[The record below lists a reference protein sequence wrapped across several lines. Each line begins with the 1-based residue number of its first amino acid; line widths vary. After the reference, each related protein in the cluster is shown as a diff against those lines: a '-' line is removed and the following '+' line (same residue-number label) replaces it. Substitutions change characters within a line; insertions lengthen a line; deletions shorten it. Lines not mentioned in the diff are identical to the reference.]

1 MSDLDAR
8 KAAFASSFG
17 LTLEQYQ
24 KLASRCTTDE
34 LVTCLELLKAKHHR
48 SGYRARLAQTI
59 RTWFDGADPSHFKP
73 LSYWQFKNAA
83 PKWPVHYNFPT

>member
-8 KAAFASSFG
+8 KTAFASEFG

-24 KLASRCTTDE
+24 KLASRCTSDE
-34 LVTCLELLKAKHHR
+34 LVTCLELLKAKRHR
-48 SGYRARLAQTI
+48 SGYRARLAQAI
-59 RTWFDGADPSHFKP
+59 RDWFVDDSTHFKP
-73 LSYWQFKNAA
+73 LAPWQFKNAL